1 MLTPY
6 GRDNAV
12 VMLLTGAAFM
22 LLALAPIGNI
32 LSIITIVF
40 GLVVIIFTL
49 NFFRDPERPLNPRAQ
64 EDDSLIVS
72 PSDGAVT
79 EVVELDHV
87 PEIDGPGTQITI
99 FLSPINLHVN
109 RYPASGKILA
119 AEYFP
124 GKYLMAFNPKAST
137 ENERSEFVL
146 ENAHGRI
153 LYRQITGFLARRIVY
168 DTKQGDEVKAGD
180 RFGMMKFGSRM
191 DVIVPKGSEI
201 RVRTG
206 EKVVSSATVLARIG
220 KRDGQ
225 QGDGGSGG

>member
-12 VMLLTGAAFM
+12 VLLLIGAAFM
-22 LLALAPIGNI
+22 LLALAPIGDI
-32 LSIITIVF
+32 LSILTIIF

-49 NFFRDPERPLNPRAQ
+49 NFFRDPERPLNPKAQ
-64 EDDSLIVS
+64 GDDSLIVS

-79 EVVELDHV
+79 EVEKLDHV
-87 PEIDGPGTQITI
+87 PEINGPGTQITI

-109 RYPASGKILA
+109 RYPANGTILS

-146 ENAHGRI
+146 ENAFGKI

-168 DTKQGDEVKAGD
+168 DTKQGDVVEAGT

-191 DVIVPKGSEI
+191 DVIVPEGSEI
-201 RVRTG
+201 MVRTG
-206 EKVVSSATVLARIG
+206 DKVVSSSTLLARLP
-220 KRDGQ
+220 
-225 QGDGGSGG
+225 QGNAA